1 MRVSVTKSFGF
12 EAAHHLPNYDG
23 ACNRLHGHSYK
34 LQVTVSGSVDEATG
48 MIIDFNRL
56 KAVVNEKVV
65 HKYDHQYLNDF
76 FNNPT
81 AENMVQH
88 IYKELSVCFNKI
100 GLTLDSVKLWETAS
114 SYAECSRG

>member
-1 MRVSVTKSFGF
+1 MTVSVTKCFGF

-48 MIIDFNRL
+48 MIIDFSVL
-56 KAVVNEKVV
+56 KDVVKSKVV
-65 HKYDHQYLNDF
+65 DRYDHRNLNEF
-76 FNNPT
+76 FSNPT

-88 IYKELSVCFNKI
+88 IFKELAKSFNHM
-100 GLTLDSVKLWETAS
+100 GLEVESVKLWETES
-114 SYAECSRG
+114 SFAECRR